1 MSVAVMQPALSANAD
16 TTVGDAQY
24 VSGLTIE
31 WDDTAHAF
39 GRDSAKTPVNRGSVS
54 HYDTS
59 VIPLGATVSKAKL
72 EMKASASDSTS
83 FSSNVSVDVLANTS
97 AGWDPRLNQTV
108 VSYHKGPEFIYYPNV
123 ASYPSLTS
131 AWGSGRLSGSNQ
143 TISMP
148 MSISYGVGSIAQA
161 WTCDITGSQNLT
173 AHYFFLQ
180 RTGSL
185 SNTNVVCNLYEASG
199 SAGSYTK
206 GTLLDASASRSADLI
221 ATASLTA
228 FYLVPS
234 STVSLTDGEVYISE
248 LVFSGTDTGSTEIK
262 AGILTT
268 AGGTTDNAAIYARQT
283 PAPARV
289 LQGFGG
295 YTKWMTGTDIKD
307 ANGVLTGSTDNVSS
321 FPSFTSG
328 QVYVPASSEYSSET
342 NYIALSNFKSNL
354 QKALDARTATSDWIG
369 VRFQDF
375 AGTTDGAQ
383 RRFHSSKSS
392 TETISG
398 YKGMVLTIEFTL
410 PSNFVAKP
418 PPTIRSGVSFRPMN
432 KAAMEYEGAAE
443 NNFRRDVEDS
453 LGMISEKL
461 SEASAAHGREASCAS
476 KKERLLPR
484 VGVKTFG

>member
-1 MSVAVMQPALSANAD
+1 MTVAVIRPALSANAD

-24 VSGLTIE
+24 VSGIATE
-31 WDDTAHAF
+31 WDDATHAF

-59 VIPLGATVSKAKL
+59 VIPLGAQVQSAKV
-72 EMKASASDSTS
+72 EVKASHTEGTDFTS
-83 FSSNVSVDVLANTS
+83 NLTIDVLGGS
-97 AGWDPRLNQTV
+97 GGSWDQRLNQTEEAF
-108 VSYHKGPEFIYYPNV
+108 HLGPEFIYYPDV
-123 ASYPSLTS
+123 APYPNITS
-131 AWGSGRLSGSNQ
+131 AWASGRLSGNNQ

-161 WTCDITGSQNLT
+161 WTCNAAGDGESLV
-173 AHYFFLQ
+173 AHYFYLQ
-180 RTGSL
+180 RTGTL
-185 SNTNVVCNLYEASG
+185 SNTTVACKLYEASG
-199 SAGSYTK
+199 SSGSYTK
-206 GTLLDASASRSADLI
+206 GTLLDTSTSRSADLI
-221 ATASLTA
+221 YSTGLNP
-228 FYLVPS
+228 FFFLPS
-234 STVSLTDGEVYISE
+234 TTVTLEQGTVYISE

-268 AGGTTDNAAIYARQT
+268 AGGTSDNAVIYARQT

-295 YTKWMTGTDIKD
+295 YAKWISGTAIKD
-307 ANGVLTGSTDNVSS
+307 ASGVGTTDTLTGTGVPD
-321 FPSFTSG
+321 FTSG
-328 QVYVPASSEYSSET
+328 TVYSFGSGTSSGTHTGLT
-342 NYIALSNFKSNL
+342 NFESNVQAALN
-354 QKALDARTATSDWIG
+354 ARTSTTDWIG

-375 AGTTDGAQ
+375 TGTTNGAQ

-398 YKGMVLTIEFTL
+398 YKGMVFTIEFTL

-432 KAAMEYEGAAE
+432 KAALEYDGAAE

-453 LGMISEKL
+453 LVMISANL